1 MARKAKVTVIVDD
14 NGSMR
19 LTEASAKKLGTQ
31 LDKVGNSA
39 RNTDRGMRGTAEMS
53 SNSTK
58 NFAKQSQ
65 MMGGVLVPAYATLA
79 AQIFALSAAYRFFQ
93 SAADLRVLQDGQ
105 ASYAATTGSSLASIT
120 ASLQA
125 ATQGQLAYREA
136 AQAAAIGTAAG
147 LTASQLQRLSTVAT
161 KASSALGRD
170 LTDSFN
176 RLIRG
181 AIKAE
186 PELLDELGIII
197 RLAEAAEN
205 YGAKI
210 GKAGKDLTTF
220 EKSQAVVNAVI
231 EQGED
236 KFGKF
241 EVKVNAVNQAGK
253 SFNDLLINLQ
263 LSLAPFVELLS
274 TAVSQSGLFAAAI
287 AGFAFAG
294 PLRSIAPTAPVMAGF
309 DSKEQLGRNVIDQG
323 YMGSRMEQMATGT
336 FDDADLEQIIKDPG
350 QGDVGD
356 APLAKQK
363 AKMVKHYAVQT
374 RAAVLQEQALVQG
387 GMNGFF
393 MKQKAQYI
401 SMMGT
406 STNVFKSIRTVGV
419 LSFTAIGA
427 AAATAFSVLAIAGVL
442 YTLFEL
448 AKAWYD
454 STDSLHEYK
463 KATDASNKAMKE
475 QVENAA
481 KVADGFNA
489 IETDASTAAIGL
501 SKFLNSL
508 SFSIPDN
515 YLERLN
521 PNSFMFKEAA
531 RDYIEQVQ
539 AFKDELFDIANNWLT
554 DIPLIG
560 QLGGF
565 LYAASVKTKQEVEL
579 DRLRDRT
586 SVTKDELLLMRRAV
600 DLVQTAM
607 NGLKGNDSFK
617 KSAGGAKFLNEI
629 LEDIRPEYEEL
640 LRISQEQVLTE
651 TDRTRVLEIMR
662 GLDQRGIAS
671 LGKQVQKWTE
681 LEGKATASSNA
692 ATEYAKELA
701 KAGNLL
707 GTEDLFKT
715 TRIQIESILGE
726 VDALAEK
733 LDVVGQDSTPV
744 SEDLASSLTALFGKE
759 MPDGIKTTEAT
770 LESANKAL
778 NNFLTTLLL
787 VKSAQEGAILGNY
800 TRKVQSLQVSSN
812 PSRLNKAAERDR
824 GTEDAIAEVQSK
836 IDSDQV
842 LIDGLKSRGSIDP
855 ESPSFNDNNVNLQN
869 LIKLQ
874 ALQKQHVIALRAANV
889 EMGKRQVF
897 MDALGD
903 DKHDAKIRDLEGSL
917 AALKVDKTRLDSGV
931 QLAAIKLDTLKNEET
946 TNEKLIER
954 YNNLTRPLIAG
965 EQQQLDLA
973 IANLNVAEAKNAQ
986 GERELTLARGLL
998 AVKKQQNTVDN
1009 LRTTELLRQANE
1021 TPLYSSQAEGERNAA
1036 NEAILLRQDA
1046 DALRAEAAGNGLGAK
1061 LGGGEWLPGEEA
1073 GLEEKAQMKERNA
1086 EQVVELASAAE
1097 KAGQAIY
1104 EGLSS
1109 ALKDGLTSIFEGGS
1123 IKKAALN
1130 FFLEIGKTFQNIMMD
1145 SLIEGILEGSKAA
1158 ELAKKIGSSIGG
1170 LFGMKRYGGYA
1181 NEARYGYA
1189 GMGDGYAQGGIAR
1202 GRDSGYPTM
1211 LHGTEAIVPLP
1222 DGNNIPVKMEGN
1234 AGNTNNVSVAVN
1246 IDSNGNAQSQT
1257 DGAGSDMKNRIFAE
1271 SISRAVQDELKI
1283 QSREG
1288 GILARK

>member
-31 LDKVGNSA
+31 LDRVGNSA

-105 ASYAATTGSSLASIT
+105 ASYAASTGSSLASIT

-241 EVKVNAVNQAGK
+241 SVKVNAVNQAGK
-253 SFNDLLINLQ
+253 SFNDLLIKLQ
-263 LSLAPFVELLS
+263 LSLAPFIEMLS
-274 TAVSQSGLFAAAI
+274 MAVSQSGAFAAAI

-294 PLRSIAPTAPVMAGF
+294 PLRSIAPSAPVMAGF

-336 FDDADLEQIIKDPG
+336 FTDADLQQIIKDPG

-356 APLAKQK
+356 APLAKEK
-363 AKMVKHYAVQT
+363 ARMVKHYAVQT
-374 RAAVLQEQALVQG
+374 RAAVLHEQGQVQR
-387 GMNGFF
+387 GMKGFF

-406 STNVFKSIRTVGV
+406 STNVFKSIKVQGV
-419 LSFTAIGA
+419 LAFSAIGA
-427 AAATAFSVLAIAGVL
+427 AAATAFSILAIAGVL
-442 YTLFEL
+442 FTLFQL

-463 KATDASNKAMKE
+463 KATKATNEAMDE
-475 QVENAA
+475 MA
-481 KVADGFNA
+481 KTAGTVANGFNSIA
-489 IETDASTAAIGL
+489 TESSTAIIGL
-501 SKFLNSL
+501 SRFLNSL
-508 SFSIPDN
+508 SFSLPENYLSRLNPDAAEFSRN
-515 YLERLN
+515 SKEYMKAKEEFDSFVSKISPYNTTPIAAIFEPYRWLKEKNLERLKDTVKVTDDERLVIVKHVRLIQAAYDGVREN
-521 PNSFMFKEAA
+521 RSLKGSPGGEAFRKEAMKEMVA
-531 RDYIEQVQ
+531 KQRILLDIGKKQVITEDDRLTLLKIMGGLQKEGLGSVGTTVKLWTEIEGKVLASTNAASEYSKELAQASNSLGSDDTFKNTRDQLANIILEITAMSDIVGSGTTVSEDLGRTLKVVFGDELSEGIKTTTATLKQGGTALKNYLDSLKKVKTEQIAANLAVLSNKTAGNLLNAQNPTRATRDEKRDLSTRIAVAVLEKEQVTRRKQIAAITKAETELNLNKNNEDLQ
-539 AFKDELFDIANNWLT
+539 ALIALKVAT
-554 DIPLIG
+554 DA
-560 QLGGF
+560 
-565 LYAASVKTKQEVEL
+565 Y
-579 DRLRDRT
+579 
-586 SVTKDELLLMRRAV
+586 
-600 DLVQTAM
+600 
-607 NGLKGNDSFK
+607 
-617 KSAGGAKFLNEI
+617 
-629 LEDIRPEYEEL
+629 
-640 LRISQEQVLTE
+640 
-651 TDRTRVLEIMR
+651 
-662 GLDQRGIAS
+662 IAS
-671 LGKQVQKWTE
+671 LGA
-681 LEGKATASSNA
+681 LNRATDKREAFKDLLTDDKREAN
-692 ATEYAKELA
+692 LA
-701 KAGNLL
+701 KMGA
-707 GTEDLFKT
+707 
-715 TRIQIESILGE
+715 SI
-726 VDALAEK
+726 
-733 LDVVGQDSTPV
+733 P
-744 SEDLASSLTALFGKE
+744 
-759 MPDGIKTTEAT
+759 
-770 LESANKAL
+770 
-778 NNFLTTLLL
+778 
-787 VKSAQEGAILGNY
+787 
-800 TRKVQSLQVSSN
+800 
-812 PSRLNKAAERDR
+812 
-824 GTEDAIAEVQSK
+824 
-836 IDSDQV
+836 
-842 LIDGLKSRGSIDP
+842 
-855 ESPSFNDNNVNLQN
+855 
-869 LIKLQ
+869 
-874 ALQKQHVIALRAANV
+874 ALQ
-889 EMGKRQVF
+889 
-897 MDALGD
+897 
-903 DKHDAKIRDLEGSL
+903 
-917 AALKVDKTRLDSGV
+917 VDKTRLNSAV
-931 QLAAIKLDTLKNEET
+931 QLAGIKLDTLKLEDD
-946 TNEKLIER
+946 TNKKLIER
-954 YNNLTRPLIAG
+954 FRAKG
-965 EQQQLDLA
+965 E
-973 IANLNVAEAKNAQ
+973 LNKTEQNTLEMALKTSEINKAKNAQ
-986 GERELTLARGLL
+986 AQRELDLARSLL
-998 AVKKQQNTVDN
+998 AVKEQQNAVDN

-1021 TPLYSSQAEGERNAA
+1021 TPLYSSRAEEQRNAA
-1036 NEAILLRQDA
+1036 NQAILLRQEA
-1046 DALRAEAAGNGLGAK
+1046 DSLRTQAAGNAFGNRLDGK
-1061 LGGGEWLPGEEA
+1061 EFMDGEQA
-1073 GLEEKAQMKERNA
+1073 GLEEKAEIKERNA

-1104 EGLSS
+1104 QGLSS

-1170 LFGMKRYGGYA
+1170 LFGTARYGGYA